1 MSLYQNKIDQMTR
14 IALSLSGSDPRAYRR
29 LLGEYRNMSV
39 GGTGGPHLMG
49 YRWTTV
55 RQAYFGTWADGDFV
69 ELLRHLGEDE

>member
-1 MSLYQNKIDQMTR
+1 MTR

-29 LLGEYRNMSV
+29 LLGEYHNMAS

-55 RQAYFGTWADGDFV
+55 RQAYFSTWVDTDFV
-69 ELLRHLGEDE
+69 RLLVNLGEDE